1 MKTNRILNLAQINLL
16 KTIGKS
22 GFAKFYYWT
31 GGTAL
36 AYKYLPLR
44 LSEDLDFFSFEL
56 LADEEIIVEIN
67 KFKKELSIKKIS
79 FTKNLNR
86 QQFILDFDK
95 NNKLKLEFVFFPFKN
110 LVKQIIDKNLGI
122 KIDSLIDIATN
133 KMLAVYQR
141 NEPKDIFDLYSLLT
155 IKKIKLADLMKNVEK
170 KFGIQINQADLEAKI
185 LSNINLLKN
194 IEPLIIN
201 RKKFDIKKIKNFFTF
216 KSINYLKTFIF

>member
-22 GFAKFYYWT
+22 GLAKFYYWT